1 METVRQETW
10 ELTFHSR
17 RSHVVTYYV
26 FFLSADVILIAV
38 LSFCLFFTRL
48 LSLAKPGPDDGF
60 MIVLQMCMAMN
71 SLLALCAVIQVSSFV
86 LMALRRL
93 ISSQPAVLITLSG
106 IECRD
111 LPAIG
116 NLFLP
121 WSDIASFSE
130 VSIQQTPSKSIYYF
144 CIDPK
149 DRVQFLSH
157 FHILQRVFVR
167 LASIA
172 TGLLISV
179 PHWYLSE
186 PVGEVLS
193 HIQQDCRAQ
202 LNEHHIQVF
211 HFRAR

>member
-10 ELTFHSR
+10 ELAFHSR
-17 RSHVVTYYV
+17 GSHVVKYYV
-26 FFLSADVILIAV
+26 FFLSMDVILIAV
-38 LSFCLFFTRL
+38 LYFCLLSVRG
-48 LSLAKPGPDDGF
+48 LSLVKIGPDDGF
-60 MIVLQMCMAMN
+60 VIVVQICMAM
-71 SLLALCAVIQVSSFV
+71 SSILTLYLVIQLSSHV
-86 LMALRRL
+86 LVALRRL
-93 ISSQPAVLITLSG
+93 MSRQPAVLITLSG

-121 WSDIASFSE
+121 WSDIASLSE
-130 VSIQQTPSKSIYYF
+130 VSLQQTPSKSTYYL

-149 DRVQFLSH
+149 DRVQFLSR

-202 LNEHHIQVF
+202 LSEHHIQVF
-211 HFRAR
+211 RFRAR